1 MNFFSKLMEKDSK
14 WGYTKYVKKKHLE
27 PALEEF
33 KFHYRNSDSIGLS
46 DKYFMAHDLD
56 EAIGMFDYVCDK
68 RHLDTEVTEIFKWN
82 RWLSKWEKYDPEDYS
97 SLKNDLELHFK
108 FESPKKR
115 VNFEH

>member
-1 MNFFSKLMEKDSK
+1 MEKYTI
-14 WGYTKYVKKKHLE
+14 WGYIIYVKKKHAE
-27 PALEEF
+27 EALVEF

-56 EAIGMFDYVCDK
+56 EAISMFDYVCDK

-82 RWLSKWEKYDPEDYS
+82 RWLSKWEKYDHEDYS
-97 SLKNDLELHFK
+97 SLKNDLDLHFK
-108 FESPKKR
+108 FESPKNR